1 MLLPPPDLFVP
12 LPDGR
17 RLGVDDRG
25 DPSGRPVLFFHG
37 TPDTRLARHPDDGI
51 ARDLGI
57 RLVAVDRPGLG
68 SSDRDPAATPAT
80 VADDHARVLDHL
92 GIEEA
97 GVLAWSAGTITAL
110 AFAGRH
116 SSRTTRTI
124 LVAPLIPADA
134 YRHDGVLDGADESRR
149 LFADV
154 LATTDPDEAGR
165 ELAMW
170 LVPPEIDEE
179 TARQML
185 AESIAAVGD
194 IDGAGDVLVA
204 ALVGSVRQGMAGLE
218 REVTAQATPLGL
230 LLDAVCPDGAI
241 HVGALDAVTPPAM
254 ARWLGQRLGLAVTV
268 YADEGHLLAIARWAD
283 LLTEAAQPG
292 STGSGASGSTQ
303 ST

>member
-1 MLLPPPDLFVP
+1 MLLPPPDLLVP

-92 GIEEA
+92 GIGAA
-97 GVLAWSAGTITAL
+97 GVLAWSAGTIAAL
-110 AFAGRH
+110 AFAGSHPQRTV
-116 SSRTTRTI
+116 RTT
-124 LVAPLIPADA
+124 LVAPLLPADG
-134 YRHDGVLDGADESRR
+134 YGHDGVLDGADESRH

-165 ELAMW
+165 ALAMW
-170 LVPPEIDEE
+170 LVPPEIDED
-179 TARQML
+179 TARQL
-185 AESIAAVGD
+185 LQESLAAVDG
-194 IDGAGDVLVA
+194 IDGAGDALAA
-204 ALVGSVRQGMAGLE
+204 ALVGSVRQGMTGLE
-218 REVTAQATPLGL
+218 REVTAQATVLGP
-230 LLDAVCPDGAI
+230 LLDAVRPRGAI

-254 ARWLGQRLGLAVTV
+254 ARWLGQRLGLAVTEH
-268 YADEGHLLAIARWAD
+268 ADQGHLLAIDRWAD
-283 LLTEAAQPG
+283 LLAEAAQPG
-292 STGSGASGSTQ
+292 SRGSGASGSTQ
-303 ST
+303 SI